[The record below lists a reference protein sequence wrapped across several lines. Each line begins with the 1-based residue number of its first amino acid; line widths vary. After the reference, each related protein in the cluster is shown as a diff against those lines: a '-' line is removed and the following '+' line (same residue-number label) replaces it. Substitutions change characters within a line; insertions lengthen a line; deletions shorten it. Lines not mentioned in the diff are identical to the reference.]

1 MPLNHQ
7 VFLEKNGFPTK
18 IALSIGKS
26 LSYQNNSMYTGG
38 WYVVTTLATTLNSYL
53 TDFNCTLLCTISSY

>member
-26 LSYQNNSMYTGG
+26 LTVIKTTACRPVVSM
-38 WYVVTTLATTLNSYL
+38 L
-53 TDFNCTLLCTISSY
+53 